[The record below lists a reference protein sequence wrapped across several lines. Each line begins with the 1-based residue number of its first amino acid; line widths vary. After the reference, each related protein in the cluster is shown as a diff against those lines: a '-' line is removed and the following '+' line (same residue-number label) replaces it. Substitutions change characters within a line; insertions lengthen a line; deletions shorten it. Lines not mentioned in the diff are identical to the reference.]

1 MPLTEQSVSVVFD
14 MLTMAPVSPWPTM
27 FTLLSR
33 TLDKVAPLV
42 APQARHMRV
51 RASRG
56 SANGTA
62 LARKETKESLMQQ
75 NVGRIERWGR
85 AALGGVLIAGS
96 IGAITRK
103 RHTAAAALGATG
115 AVLLETAITRVCP
128 VNALLGIG
136 SHVRPSR
143 AQARASA
150 LGTHRDFAH
159 HWSSLSA
166 VPSRQE
172 RPL

>member
-1 MPLTEQSVSVVFD
+1 
-14 MLTMAPVSPWPTM
+14 
-27 FTLLSR
+27 
-33 TLDKVAPLV
+33 
-42 APQARHMRV
+42 
-51 RASRG
+51 
-56 SANGTA
+56 
-62 LARKETKESLMQQ
+62 MQV
-75 NVGRIERWGR
+75 NVGHLERWGR

-96 IGAITRK
+96 VRAIRRK

-128 VNALLGIG
+128 LNALLGIG

-143 AQARASA
+143 SQERAGA

-159 HWSSLSA
+159 RWSSLSTT
-166 VPSRQE
+166 PSRQE